1 MGTLSTSLLSS
12 CFCDFLEKVKN
23 SDPQKTVS
31 QLLANSPPTV
41 DHAIFML
48 LFDCGLLAFR

>member
-1 MGTLSTSLLSS
+1 MLLW
-12 CFCDFLEKVKN
+12 FLEKVKN

-31 QLLANSPPTV
+31 QLLANSLPTV

-48 LFDCGLLAFR
+48 LFDRGLLV